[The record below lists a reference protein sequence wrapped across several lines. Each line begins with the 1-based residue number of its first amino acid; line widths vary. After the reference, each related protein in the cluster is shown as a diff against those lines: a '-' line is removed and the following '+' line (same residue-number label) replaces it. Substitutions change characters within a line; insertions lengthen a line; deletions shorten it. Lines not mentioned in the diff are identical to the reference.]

1 MSWACAAGEGEWGRW
16 RCRNGIGLGLRE
28 MEEHTLSTD
37 PDFVTRLDRWC
48 FAPPP
53 ASGVL
58 VAAGARRVVDADG
71 PVHGPRGDLRWRVD
85 RRWGVRVG
93 AVVGPHRAGVAGF
106 VATLLMT
113 GHRVI
118 APVLTD
124 NRVTHPRFPR
134 VLGKSSPPG
143 R

>member
-1 MSWACAAGEGEWGRW
+1 MSWACAAGEGGVGRW

-48 FAPPP
+48 SAPPPPP

-58 VAAGARRVVDADG
+58 LAAGARRVVDAHG
-71 PVHGPRGDLRWRVD
+71 PVHGPRGDLRWGAD
-85 RRWGVRVG
+85 RRWRVRGGGVG
-93 AVVGPHRAGVAGF
+93 GPYRGGVAGF
-106 VATLLMT
+106 VTTPLMT

-118 APVLTD
+118 APVLTQDD
-124 NRVTHPRFPR
+124 N
-134 VLGKSSPPG
+134 
-143 R
+143 